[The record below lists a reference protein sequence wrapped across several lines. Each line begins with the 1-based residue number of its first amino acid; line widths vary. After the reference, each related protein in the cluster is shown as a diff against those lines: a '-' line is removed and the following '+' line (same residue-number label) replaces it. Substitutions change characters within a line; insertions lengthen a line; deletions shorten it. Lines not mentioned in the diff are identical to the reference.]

1 VSGGLLKR
9 ENGTMLTNV
18 YGWLPPE
25 GVKIVVVLLL
35 SFMIGLEREEH
46 KAEAPRYG
54 FGGVRTFPLIGLIG
68 YSLALLSG
76 SDAVPLALGF
86 LALAGFLCLSYWHKL
101 KSEEVAGITS
111 ETSALATYLLG
122 ALVYYGHFWI
132 ATTLAVACV
141 LLLELKTA
149 LENLTHRFPPEE
161 ILTFTKFLLLTAVIL
176 PIVPNKDF
184 TPFHLNPF
192 TTWLVVVAVSAI
204 SYASYL
210 LQKMMRGS
218 GSVVISG
225 LLGGAYSS
233 TATTVVLAH
242 RAKQEDH
249 PYLFAG
255 GILAASGIT
264 FARVVVLVAFFNR
277 QLTLALATPFMV
289 LTIIGVGAGWWWS
302 RRSDL
307 KLGKDVKAFMPKNP
321 LEIRAALLFALLFIV
336 ILIFS
341 HLAAAHLGK
350 AGVYGL
356 AALTGVTDITP
367 FIMGMTQA
375 LGTLITVKVAAAGI
389 VIATASNNIVKGCY
403 AYAIGD
409 RQTGTQSF
417 WLLTGLAV
425 LGLIPLIWLIG

>member
-1 VSGGLLKR
+1 
-9 ENGTMLTNV
+9 
-18 YGWLPPE
+18 
-25 GVKIVVVLLL
+25 
-35 SFMIGLEREEH
+35 REEH
-46 KAEAPRYG
+46 KAEAPGYG

-76 SDAVPLALGF
+76 SDTVPVALGF
-86 LALAGFLCLSYWHKL
+86 LGVAEFLCLSYWHKL
-101 KSEEVAGITS
+101 KSEQSAGVTS
-111 ETSALATYLLG
+111 EVSALATYLLG
-122 ALVYYGHFWI
+122 ALVYFGHFWI
-132 ATTLAVACV
+132 ATTVAIACV

-210 LQKMMRGS
+210 LQKATKGN
-218 GSVVISG
+218 GGIIISG

-249 PYLFAG
+249 PHLFAG
-255 GILAASGIT
+255 GILIASGIT
-264 FARVVVLVAFFNR
+264 FLRVLVLVVFFNW
-277 QLTLALATPFMV
+277 QLMLSLALPFFI
-289 LTIIGVGAGWWWS
+289 LTIIGVAAGWRWS
-302 RRSDL
+302 RRSDPET
-307 KLGKDVKAFMPKNP
+307 GKRRTSFAPKNP

-336 ILIFS
+336 ILVLS
-341 HLAAAHLGK
+341 HLAASRLGK
-350 AGVYGL
+350 GGVYGL

-367 FIMGMTQA
+367 FIMGMTQV
-375 LGTLITVKVAAAGI
+375 LGTLITIKVAAAGI
-389 VIATASNNIVKGCY
+389 VIATASNNVVKGCY

-409 RQTGTQSF
+409 RETGRQSF

-425 LGLIPLIWLIG
+425 LGLVPLIWLVG

>member
-1 VSGGLLKR
+1 
-9 ENGTMLTNV
+9 MLTNV
-18 YGWLPPE
+18 YGLLPPE

-68 YSLALLSG
+68 YSFALLSG
-76 SDAVPLALGF
+76 SQTIPVALGF

-101 KSEEVAGITS
+101 KSEETAGITS
-111 ETSALATYLLG
+111 EISALATYLLG

-176 PIVPNKDF
+176 PIVPNRNY

-192 TTWLVVVAVSAI
+192 TTWLVVVAVSAV

-210 LQKMMRGS
+210 LQKMMKGS
-218 GSVVISG
+218 GGIIIAG

-233 TATTVVLAH
+233 TATTVVLAR
-242 RAKQEDH
+242 RAKEEDH

-255 GILAASGIT
+255 GILVASGIT
-264 FARVVVLVAFFNR
+264 FFRVVVLVAFFNS
-277 QLTLALATPFMV
+277 QLARALALPFII
-289 LTIIGVGAGWWWS
+289 LTIVGVGAGWWWS
-302 RRSDL
+302 RRSDGEPD
-307 KLGKDVKAFMPKNP
+307 KIGKTFTPKNP

-336 ILIFS
+336 ILILS
-341 HLAAAHLGK
+341 HLAAAHLGRR
-350 AGVYGL
+350 GVYVLG
-356 AALTGVTDITP
+356 ALTGITDITP

-389 VIATASNNIVKGCY
+389 VIATASNNLVKGCY

-409 RQTGTQSF
+409 RKTGRQSL